1 MRKYLLPYR
10 VLILSLISILLLQY
24 CVKQENYILFPE
36 REVINKQSEFFFD
49 NVLIG
54 LPQLKAIPFFVKSKN
69 YFSAYIK
76 LSRVLSKT
84 PYFIDIV
91 EIFERMN
98 VELIENFNSLKQ
110 VVKKDNYIELKK
122 NMKYNDFNLY
132 FLLLHKLFNDYN
144 ENKLSGSIA
153 YNYWN
158 IILDISNKILNKPQN
173 KWEDFAILNVS
184 SKIFFFKSKEKYK
197 NKSVKIKKNIKEK
210 YTDEFLKYIIE
221 KGDK

>member
-1 MRKYLLPYR
+1 MRKILLPNWI
-10 VLILSLISILLLQY
+10 LILSLLSILLLQY
-24 CVKQENYILFPE
+24 CAKEENYILFPK

-54 LPQLKAIPFFVKSKN
+54 LPQLKTIPFFVKSKN

-84 PYFIDIV
+84 PFFINVITS
-91 EIFERMN
+91 FEGTN
-98 VELIENFNSLKQ
+98 IELIENFNSLKQ
-110 VVKKDNYIELKK
+110 VVKKDNYIDLKK
-122 NMKYNDFNLY
+122 NIKYNDFNLY
-132 FLLLHKLFNDYN
+132 FLLLHKLFNDYK
-144 ENKLSGSIA
+144 ENKLSGNIA

-158 IILDISNKILNKPQN
+158 IILDISNKTLTKPQN
-173 KWEDFAILNVS
+173 KWADYAILHVS
-184 SKIFFFKSKEKYK
+184 SKIFFFKNKGKYK
-197 NKSVKIKKNIKEK
+197 NKSKKIKKNIKEK